1 MGMKIGTEVLVI
13 DNSYIT
19 EKETGDTGAR
29 LVRAN
34 YRSELDIDLYQQDE
48 DELNA
53 VFIIVSE
60 IYEIQHPFP
69 WIRKQGTKLHVQ
81 DIKSNKT
88 NKIYQVPVK
97 GLISL
102 DKYLS

>member
-1 MGMKIGTEVLVI
+1 MRMKIGTKVLVI

-34 YRSELDIDLYQQDE
+34 YRSELNINLYQQDE

-53 VFIIVSE
+53 VFIIVSK